1 MGLSMPT
8 AAHASPSRR
17 EAFQLSLFFGAVYFI
32 QGIGE
37 PTEGLIAQPVRSLLL
52 NWHYSVEDI
61 SLFATLLSVPW
72 WFKPLYGL
80 LSDFVPLG
88 GYRRRSYLMLS
99 TAATVAGLLY
109 LSFAPLSRP
118 SLGWLLAVLL
128 IPTVGVAFSDVV
140 ADALMVEKGQPRG
153 LTGRLQSIQWSC
165 MQLAS
170 VLVGSLGGYLS
181 ANGMQRTGFLICALA
196 TLVTLGLAWCFVR
209 EEPDFRRR
217 ANWAEVI
224 GELRNAGRHRAIWAV
239 GAFLFLWNF
248 NPFSTSVLYFYMVK
262 ELHFTEQF
270 YGHTVSLM
278 SASMTVACIAY
289 GLYCRRVSF
298 PLLVHLSIVLGI
310 VSTIAYWAMVDRPT
324 AVGVSILIGFTYM
337 TANLI
342 QFDFAARI
350 CPPRTAG
357 TVFALLMALTNA
369 GMTLSTLVGGYVYSI
384 SRPWWGAR
392 TAFNAMVLVGALTT
406 AACWFLIP
414 VLIGPATR
422 PQPAED
428 CE

>member
-1 MGLSMPT
+1 MAT
-8 AAHASPSRR
+8 AAHASASRR
-17 EAFQLSLFFGAVYFI
+17 EAFQLGLFFGAVYFI

-37 PTEGLIAQPVRSLLL
+37 PTEGLIAQPVRSLLRS
-52 NWHYSVEDI
+52 WHYSVTDI
-61 SLFATLLSVPW
+61 SLFATLLSLPW

-80 LSDFVPLG
+80 LSDFVPLA
-88 GYRRRSYLMLS
+88 GYRRRSYLLLS

-109 LSFAPLSRP
+109 LSFAPLSHP

-153 LTGRLQSIQWSC
+153 MTGRLQSIQWTC

-181 ANGMQRTGFLICALA
+181 ANGMQRMGFLICALA
-196 TLVTLGLAWCFVR
+196 TLVTLALAWCFVR
-209 EEPDFRRR
+209 EEPDRECRPSW
-217 ANWAEVI
+217 ANVI
-224 GELRNAGRHRAIWAV
+224 GELRNAGQHREVWAV

-248 NPFSTSVLYFYMVK
+248 NPFSTSVLYIYMTE

-270 YGHTVSLM
+270 YGNTVSLM
-278 SASMTVACIAY
+278 SASMTVACVAY
-289 GLYCRRVSF
+289 GFYCRRVSF
-298 PLLVHLSIVLGI
+298 PLLVHLSIVFGI
-310 VSTIAYWAMVDRPT
+310 ISTIAYWGMVDKPT
-324 AVGVSILIGFTYM
+324 AIGVSILIGFTYM

-350 CPPRTAG
+350 CPPQSAATI
-357 TVFALLMALTNA
+357 FALLMALTNA
-369 GMTLSTLVGGYVYSI
+369 GISLSILVGGYFYALGQQ
-384 SRPWWGAR
+384 WWGAR
-392 TAFNAMVLVGALTT
+392 AAFNAMVLLGALTT

-414 VLIGPATR
+414 VLVGPSAR
-422 PQPAED
+422 QAS
-428 CE
+428 